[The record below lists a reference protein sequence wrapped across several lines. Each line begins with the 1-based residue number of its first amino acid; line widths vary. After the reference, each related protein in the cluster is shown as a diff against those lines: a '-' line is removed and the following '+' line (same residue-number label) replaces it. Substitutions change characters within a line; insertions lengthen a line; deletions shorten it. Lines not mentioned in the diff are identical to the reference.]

1 MYAHSIQV
9 DDMVSKALFN
19 CVNLASLHI
28 KANNYVMVSMALG
41 TVAWVV
47 QLCHAA
53 YIHIIER

>member
-1 MYAHSIQV
+1 
-9 DDMVSKALFN
+9 MVSKALFN

-28 KANNYVMVSMALG
+28 TANNYVMVSMALG

-47 QLCHAA
+47 QPCHAT

>member
-9 DDMVSKALFN
+9 DDMVSKALFS

-28 KANNYVMVSMALG
+28 TANNYVTVSMALG
-41 TVAWVV
+41 AVAWVV